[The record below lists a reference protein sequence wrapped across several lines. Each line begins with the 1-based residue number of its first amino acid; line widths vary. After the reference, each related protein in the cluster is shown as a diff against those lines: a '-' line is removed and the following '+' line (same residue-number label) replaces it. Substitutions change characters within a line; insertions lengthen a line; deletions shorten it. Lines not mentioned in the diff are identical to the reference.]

1 MMTIKLPREQKEMMI
16 AAVQQF
22 FETERGES
30 LGSIAA
36 ESFVDFMIGAVGP
49 HVYNQAVQDARRVVN
64 ERLAS
69 IEDELYSLEKPLPRL
84 GR

>member
-1 MMTIKLPREQKEMMI
+1 MMTLKLPREQKETMI
-16 AAVQQF
+16 AAVQAY

-30 LGSIAA
+30 IGSIAA
-36 ESFVDFMIGAVGP
+36 EGFVDFMIGAVGP
-49 HVYNQAVQDARRVVN
+49 HIYNQAVQDARRTVN

-69 IEDELYSLEKPLPRL
+69 VEDDLYALEKPLPRL